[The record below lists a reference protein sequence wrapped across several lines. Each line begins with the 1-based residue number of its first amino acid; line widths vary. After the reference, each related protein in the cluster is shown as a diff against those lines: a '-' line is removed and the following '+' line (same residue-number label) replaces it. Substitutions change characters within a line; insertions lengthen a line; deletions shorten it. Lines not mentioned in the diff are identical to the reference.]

1 MKSLQELKL
10 SPYKE
15 NNAWTGCRNLI
26 QCRKIKHLLQEQLFL
41 GLVLFLKDT
50 CTAAIH
56 WCNLATLSRAT
67 SELIEVENLTYATKV
82 DWWAGI
88 FFNKTLNIDNIG
100 IVFNCLGK
108 DISVSLP
115 CFLKWCQKC
124 VSYCS
129 LAFLVHAGTKI
140 STNTCT
146 WMHISHMNHDRLWT
160 QAGGDNLISIWNMKN
175 KSAGSTLGD
184 NFIE

>member
-1 MKSLQELKL
+1 MVGLFSPLVDGAHLCFYKLSAPLGKRFHTHDSLVMKSLQELKL

-82 DWWAGI
+82 D
-88 FFNKTLNIDNIG
+88 
-100 IVFNCLGK
+100 
-108 DISVSLP
+108 
-115 CFLKWCQKC
+115 
-124 VSYCS
+124 
-129 LAFLVHAGTKI
+129 
-140 STNTCT
+140 
-146 WMHISHMNHDRLWT
+146 
-160 QAGGDNLISIWNMKN
+160 
-175 KSAGSTLGD
+175 
-184 NFIE
+184 